1 MLESDLKNLE
11 EIVDLC
17 REDIEN
23 NDDDVGAFLDF
34 EDLKSLKNLVDV
46 VRNLKNNDLL

>member
-11 EIVDLC
+11 EIVNLC
-17 REDIEN
+17 REDIDN
-23 NDDDVGAFLDF
+23 NDDNVSAVLDF
-34 EDLKSLKNLVDV
+34 EDLKSLKNVVDV

>member
-11 EIVDLC
+11 EIVNLC

-23 NDDDVGAFLDF
+23 NDDDVSAVLNFK
-34 EDLKSLKNLVDV
+34 DLKSLKNLVDV